1 MTAAA
6 RAAEGVFASMTE
18 GIVDR
23 LLDTLFKH
31 AESKLGSD
39 DQRKTLSAYSAIY
52 ENRSAFSKAMI
63 RQIRSRLQVAIDDFL
78 DNRLTRPGVQT
89 TPKTNELSLVGTDEM
104 ERQVLSGS
112 VGARAE
118 NDCFEAYH
126 ELNGRLATVAGLLEI
141 TSSSNPFRPEILV
154 VTIDEAWHEL
164 RPDFSDALLMLQRLS
179 PAVLGDLGPY
189 VAAVNKVLADAGYE
203 PTRHTGFVNVGG
215 SRSGSGAGAPNAAN
229 AATQTTPGVGAQAA
243 EPQRRVGMFKRIVEA
258 LSRQMGA
265 APAPE
270 AAAQPPAT
278 APAEFSDT
286 LPLGALPGTGTLPD
300 AEELA
305 VQMIARQ
312 AAAQALASIVPPSA
326 YAQPVGALSAL
337 QRAQFEQPTVFG
349 KALNVQPIVA
359 DDGAEIASNYMDP
372 LSPVDVALRTPL
384 RFVNVI
390 RSIADSKIGQQAS
403 QVDSMVIE
411 LVARLFDFVFED
423 DNLPDAIKV
432 LLSRMQIPVLKAAML
447 DTEFFERE
455 NHPARRLV
463 NGLANAGLGWEEEDG
478 REDPLFQLIERTV
491 QRVIE
496 EFEEDL
502 SLFDRL
508 SDDVDSFVHRI
519 ESESTAA
526 AASEVVP
533 ARDEAILEEERQLAM
548 RNARRAV
555 EERLREARTL
565 PFVAYFLRNAWA
577 EYIGDL
583 LAVDEEDETPL
594 RNALDTA
601 DDLIWS
607 VEPKPTPD
615 DRRKLLI
622 KIPYLEQQ
630 LRSGMTRV
638 AMTPEDSGNF
648 LSMLDHRWA
657 GAVIGEPIDVVEE
670 VPEPQPEAEPDEQLQ
685 QIYDLRPGAI
695 LEMTKD
701 DGARLCYKLGW
712 ISQGRSR
719 YLLTNR
725 LNSAPLIVTAEHLA
739 GRLAS
744 GKMRIID
751 HGPLMDRAMNSIL
764 TALEEVRYPDAQAV
778 L

>member
-6 RAAEGVFASMTE
+6 RAAEGVFAAMTDSIAE
-18 GIVDR
+18 R
-23 LLDTLFKH
+23 LLDTLFKY
-31 AESKLGSD
+31 AEAKLGSD
-39 DQRKTLSAYSAIY
+39 EQRKTLSAYSAIY
-52 ENRSAFSKAMI
+52 ENRSTFAKAMI
-63 RQIRSRLQVAIDDFL
+63 RQMRTRQQAAIDDFL

-89 TPKTNELSLVGTDEM
+89 TPKTSELSLVATDEM

-118 NDCFEAYH
+118 NDCHEAYH

-141 TSSSNPFRPEILV
+141 PTSSNPFRPEIIV
-154 VTIDEAWHEL
+154 VAIDEAWREL
-164 RPDFSDALLMLQRLS
+164 RPDFGDDLLMLQRIT
-179 PAVLGDLGPY
+179 PAVLGDLSAY
-189 VAAVNKVLADAGYE
+189 VEAVNKVLADAGYE
-203 PTRHTGFVNVGG
+203 PTRHTGFVSVGG
-215 SRSGSGAGAPNAAN
+215 RSGGSTTATTPRAGSDPTA
-229 AATQTTPGVGAQAA
+229 TTPGGAPGADQ
-243 EPQRRVGMFKRIVEA
+243 PRRVGMFKRIVEA
-258 LSRQMGA
+258 LARQMGA
-265 APAPE
+265 APAP
-270 AAAQPPAT
+270 AAGMPPAM
-278 APAEFSDT
+278 PADFPDTEPLNT
-286 LPLGALPGTGTLPD
+286 LPGAANLPD

-359 DDGAEIASNYMDP
+359 DDGAEVASNYMDP

-432 LLSRMQIPVLKAAML
+432 LLSRLQIPVLKAAML

-463 NGLANAGLGWEEEDG
+463 NGLANAGLGWEEQDG

-508 SDDVDSFVHRI
+508 ADDVDSYVHRI
-519 ESESTAA
+519 EAESTAA

-533 ARDEAILEEERQLAM
+533 VRDDAIIEEERQLAM

-555 EERLREARTL
+555 DERLREARTL

-607 VEPKPTPD
+607 VEPKVSPD

-630 LRSGMTRV
+630 LRSGMVRV
-638 AMTPEDSGNF
+638 AMAADDAGNF
-648 LSMLDHRWA
+648 MSMLDSRWA
-657 GAVIGEPIDVVEE
+657 GAVIGEPIDMVEE
-670 VPEPQPEAEPDEQLQ
+670 MPEPLPEAEPDDDLQ

-712 ISQGRSR
+712 ISQGRTR

-739 GRLAS
+739 GRLTN

-751 HGPLMDRAMNSIL
+751 HGPLMDRAMTSIL